1 MPLLREEPCVFP
13 ENLFL
18 GPVEKNE
25 EDRWMVLHT
34 KPRSEKALAR
44 RLLNKQVAFFL
55 PQFRK
60 EWRHR
65 GRRLSSY
72 LPLFPGY
79 VFLYGNWEARLH
91 SLETN
96 LVANTLNVL
105 DQAQLFQDLLQVH
118 QLMTS
123 GAPLSPEERLKPGA
137 RVEIIDGPFA
147 GMEGKIISRK
157 NLRLVVE
164 VRFIH
169 QGVSV
174 DIENWM
180 IRTATSS
187 EQSALLARN

>member
-1 MPLLREEPCVFP
+1 
-13 ENLFL
+13 
-18 GPVEKNE
+18 
-25 EDRWMVLHT
+25 MVLHT
-34 KPRSEKALAR
+34 KPRSEKALVR

-96 LVANTLNVL
+96 LVANTLTVV

-137 RVEIIDGPFA
+137 KVEIIGGPFA

-164 VRFIH
+164 VRFIQ

-187 EQSALLARN
+187 EQSALLTRI